1 MPVINSSG
9 QDADANSLP
18 NKIVKSAVPE
28 LVSSTMGENK
38 TKSEENIVAIDNS
51 QISSLHTTISPSNP
65 TTVSTTIIESTAKQ
79 IPSTTMSPIVNTVM
93 ASSLASDKWVVNGT
107 NNTICI
113 VVQMSVH
120 LNVSYNTVKN
130 KISFKEFDIPDNA
143 VKNATKAYGT
153 CGEFEQTLTLM
164 WPSKNNTNGSMT
176 LHFKKNATQN
186 HYFLQRLLVV
196 LPVIDFP
203 NSTLK
208 NNVTLVHETSNFTT
222 ALSDSYRC
230 MRQQTLYFNKNVDN
244 NVTGYL
250 TVSNLQ
256 FQAFRTNNSTVF
268 GLAQDCTVDTPDSV
282 PIAVGCILTGLVI
295 LVLIAYLCGRQ
306 RQTHNY
312 VSM

>member
-130 KISFKEFDIPDNA
+130 KVGINKE
-143 VKNATKAYGT
+143 
-153 CGEFEQTLTLM
+153 C
-164 WPSKNNTNGSMT
+164 
-176 LHFKKNATQN
+176 
-186 HYFLQRLLVV
+186 
-196 LPVIDFP
+196 IDR
-203 NSTLK
+203 
-208 NNVTLVHETSNFTT
+208 
-222 ALSDSYRC
+222 Y
-230 MRQQTLYFNKNVDN
+230 
-244 NVTGYL
+244 
-250 TVSNLQ
+250 
-256 FQAFRTNNSTVF
+256 
-268 GLAQDCTVDTPDSV
+268 
-282 PIAVGCILTGLVI
+282 
-295 LVLIAYLCGRQ
+295 
-306 RQTHNY
+306 
-312 VSM
+312 